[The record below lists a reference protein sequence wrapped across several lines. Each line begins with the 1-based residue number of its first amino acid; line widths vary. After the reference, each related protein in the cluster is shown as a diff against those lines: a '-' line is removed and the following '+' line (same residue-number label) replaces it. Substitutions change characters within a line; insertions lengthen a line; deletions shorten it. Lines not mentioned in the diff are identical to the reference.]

1 MATKFKLLI
10 VIVFILTSVSNS
22 NTNNKIDDLAQY
34 YSELLSYNLNH
45 TIELVESLD
54 KLSRESGIDKE
65 NLEAR
70 LNSLDSEINFA
81 NGNIS
86 NMIKYIPEE
95 NLERIQKYLD
105 NIDKHLAQVYVDIN
119 FLRKKL
125 NTNEQV
131 NIPKFASDITN
142 HIKQA
147 ENEDHLEIKKIQNYT
162 NDRSGL
168 SSKNE
173 R

>member
-10 VIVFILTSVSNS
+10 VIAFILTSVSIS

-45 TIELVESLD
+45 IIELVESLD
-54 KLSRESGIDKE
+54 KLSNESSIDKE
-65 NLEAR
+65 NLESR
-70 LNSLDSEINFA
+70 LNSLTTEINFA

-86 NMIKYIPEE
+86 NMIKYIPEK

-105 NIDKHLAQVYVDIN
+105 NIDTHLAQVYVDIKT
-119 FLRKKL
+119 LRKKL

-131 NIPKFASDITN
+131 NIPRLASDITN

-162 NDRSGL
+162 SDHLRE